1 MIRQRR
7 IETLRT
13 MDAVSAL
20 TVLVGMEVLR
30 PARVPAA
37 EAVTRSRA
45 YNAHVMERAVTGP
58 ALKHLACPRPAQL
71 FLRAWLAGDRD
82 ASALAASTWAV
93 FQTTGDRAVKNDQ
106 EMVTPEENLTVL
118 AEMAERFVRVVLP
131 LYRALGVLD

>member
-1 MIRQRR
+1 
-7 IETLRT
+7 
-13 MDAVSAL
+13 
-20 TVLVGMEVLR
+20 MEVLR

-58 ALKHLACPRPAQL
+58 ALKHLAAPVTGGGLACPRPAQL
-71 FLRAWLAGDRD
+71 FLRAWLAGDRE
-82 ASALAASTWAV
+82 ASALAASTWTV